1 MINYVCT
8 TFQGAKKQKKNISFL
23 ESLNFS
29 KPHEI
34 TWNLDTRVAF
44 EHFKSVL
51 DTSCA
56 REQIILQSEVISY
69 GELTRA
75 SPQGEEL
82 MYMWKRTFS
91 RSLKQESLCRTKIDC
106 SQSSFLLL
114 QSDHRPQAGRKKK
127 EGRHEKQPRLKVFSA
142 HIPG

>member
-1 MINYVCT
+1 M
-8 TFQGAKKQKKNISFL
+8 KS
-23 ESLNFS
+23 
-29 KPHEI
+29 HE
-34 TWNLDTRVAF
+34 TLTHVKHLDTQIHTR
-44 EHFKSVL
+44 L
-51 DTSCA
+51 TRLNTQDDTD
-56 REQIILQSEVISY
+56 EQMILHSDVISY
-69 GELTRA
+69 GEFTRA

-127 EGRHEKQPRLKVFSA
+127 DRRHEKQPRLKVFSA